1 MKKLVVI
8 TESIMHLLRKDMK
21 VVTGEG
27 AEVEAEDV
35 VVDVAVDLPLK
46 DLHKSKLAA
55 GLSTMECNNFHLC

>member
-46 DLHKSKLAA
+46 DLHKSRLA